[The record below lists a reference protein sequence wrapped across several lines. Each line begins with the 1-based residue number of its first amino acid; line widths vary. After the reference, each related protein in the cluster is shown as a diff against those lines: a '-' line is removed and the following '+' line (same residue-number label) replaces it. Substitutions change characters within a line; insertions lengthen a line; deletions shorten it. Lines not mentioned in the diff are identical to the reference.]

1 MSAEERRFV
10 RTSLLKDQK
19 LFRKFCQRRN
29 KDYKCAEIF
38 GCEHQVCPLAHAN
51 ETEYLMNIKN
61 LPLGEAYRLAERAS
75 PTKEWAQEILR
86 QKLDEAAKIIQERR
100 AKEKEDEKVTL

>member
-1 MSAEERRFV
+1 MSTEERRFV
-10 RTSLLKDQK
+10 RASLLKDQK
-19 LFRKFCQRRN
+19 LLRRFCQRRN

-51 ETEYLMNIKN
+51 ETEYLMNMKN

-75 PTKEWAQEILR
+75 PTEEWKKEILR
-86 QKLDEAAKIIQERR
+86 QKLDEAAKIIQERK
-100 AKEKEDEKVTL
+100 AKGEENE